1 MLFRSDSLRGLGLTS
16 ADFVVRLSSRNAWS
30 EFFASRC
37 TDASKAYEFF
47 QVVDKLDRTRPEE
60 SAAKLAPLGFKLEEA
75 QAFISSGQPTAE
87 LQLILDQLAA
97 RGLRDFVRV
106 DYGVIRGLAYY
117 TGPVFEAF
125 DIKGEFR
132 AICGGGRYDHL
143 IKQVSGGKVDLPA
156 LGFGMG
162 DVVLFELLKS
172 RGLLP
177 PFTAGLSAYVLIEDE
192 SLRADSLRL
201 VQQLREAGLAT
212 EFSLTPAK
220 GDKQFK
226 RALELNAVHTV
237 RLERQPDGSQLAKL
251 KHLKTREEVPLQP
264 SEVAQVIAAQAGA
277 GK

>member
-1 MLFRSDSLRGLGLTS
+1 MIT
-16 ADFVVRLSSRNAWS
+16 
-30 EFFASRC
+30 E
-37 TDASKAYEFF
+37 
-47 QVVDKLDRTRPEE
+47 Q
-60 SAAKLAPLGFKLEEA
+60 LAPLGFKLEEV
-75 QAFISSGQPTAE
+75 QAFITGGQPNAE

-97 RGLRDFVRV
+97 RGLADFVKV

-177 PFTAGLSAYVLIEDE
+177 QFTAGLAAYVIIEDE
-192 SLRADSLRL
+192 TLRGDSLRL
-201 VQQLREAGLAT
+201 VQQLREAGLAI

-226 RALELNAVHTV
+226 RALDLNAAHTV
-237 RLERQPDGSQLAKL
+237 RLEKQADGNLLVKL
-251 KHLKTREEVPLQP
+251 KHMKSREE
-264 SEVAQVIAAQAGA
+264 AALTPEDALKRILA
-277 GK
+277 AR

>member
-1 MLFRSDSLRGLGLTS
+1 
-16 ADFVVRLSSRNAWS
+16 
-30 EFFASRC
+30 
-37 TDASKAYEFF
+37 
-47 QVVDKLDRTRPEE
+47 VDKLERSRPEE
-60 SAAKLAPLGFKLEEA
+60 SAAKLAPLGFKLEEV
-75 QAFISSGQPTAE
+75 QAFITSGQPNAE
-87 LQLILDQLAA
+87 LQLILDQLTA

-162 DVVLFELLKS
+162 DVVLLELLKA

-177 PFTAGLSAYVLIEDE
+177 PFTAGIAAFVLIEDE
-192 SLRADSLRL
+192 ALRTDSLRL
-201 VQQLREAGLAT
+201 VQSLREAGLAT

-220 GDKQFK
+220 GEKQFK

-237 RLERQPDGSQLAKL
+237 RLEKSAAGTLAAKL
-251 KHLKTREEVPLQP
+251 KHLKTREETTLALAEVPARLKA
-264 SEVAQVIAAQAGA
+264 S
-277 GK
+277 